1 MILVIYQWFVYDIRV
16 KVSFNVSFIIVSAS
30 FCNPDLTY
38 LNTIWQHRVP
48 KIRGQKN
55 NPCCALSDGT
65 CQARPFLSLQS
76 YDVLISMWW
85 LIRSLLATSCILK
98 IALFQVEVKSL
109 YNTVNLLQNAQ
120 NRHQQIVTKRFKW
133 SCDTRNYAS
142 HLLLHV
148 EYILPMLMSIKLSS
162 VTKPNSL

>member
-1 MILVIYQWFVYDIRV
+1 MLQLHLSDQQFNYLLKCVLYKRLDGRYIHSYGITDCIIYMILVIYQWFVYNIRV
-16 KVSFNVSFIIVSAS
+16 KVSFNVSFIKVSAS

-48 KIRGQKN
+48 KIRGQKDS
-55 NPCCALSDGT
+55 PCCALGDGT

-85 LIRSLLATSCILK
+85 LIRSLLAPSCILK

-109 YNTVNLLQNAQ
+109 YNTVNLLQNA
-120 NRHQQIVTKRFKW
+120 
-133 SCDTRNYAS
+133 
-142 HLLLHV
+142 
-148 EYILPMLMSIKLSS
+148 
-162 VTKPNSL
+162 